1 MFLIDSGAGVSILPE
16 ELYRQ
21 IPEADRPP
29 LVTTDLDIRAGN
41 MTPIDIIGRIHLLV
55 RIQHLDYQCIFH
67 VSRDAVQPIL
77 GMDFMQRYRAFL
89 DTGRRKL
96 VFNNRQI
103 KAYDSNGMEIKYR
116 VEMLQ
121 TTLIPPNRRF
131 VVQGKIEDA
140 ASSKMTTRW

>member
-55 RIQHLDYQCIFH
+55 RIQHLD
-67 VSRDAVQPIL
+67 
-77 GMDFMQRYRAFL
+77 
-89 DTGRRKL
+89 
-96 VFNNRQI
+96 
-103 KAYDSNGMEIKYR
+103 
-116 VEMLQ
+116 
-121 TTLIPPNRRF
+121 
-131 VVQGKIEDA
+131 
-140 ASSKMTTRW
+140 